1 MALGKDRRSWLGR
14 NGLNTHDLHESTYP
28 FGIDFVFHSSEEIR
42 HLTPP
47 FGRMQQMF
55 FVHDPHK
62 FQILTALLERLIID
76 VRSMKPQ
83 EIALLSDA
91 DLAMG

>member
-1 MALGKDRRSWLGR
+1 
-14 NGLNTHDLHESTYP
+14 
-28 FGIDFVFHSSEEIR
+28 
-42 HLTPP
+42 
-47 FGRMQQMF
+47 MQQML